1 MKLRRRTIRPRDE
14 RGATAVMVGL
24 LSTVL
29 FATAAL
35 AVDISSLA
43 MERQRLHD
51 HVDSAAHAGAFALPG
66 TGTQAQTAALSMA
79 NSQDGDLNLTAGANT
94 KLLCI
99 VASTGVTREV
109 KASQIPSTCNPGPP
123 GAPFTASRYPGL
135 RCNSYICAIP
145 CATGT
150 AAKCNTIEVRAE
162 KPVDYGFA
170 PIIGFDQGNTGSVAS
185 AACKGPCGSEV
196 PNPLDIV
203 IMADRTASMP
213 SADRAQ
219 MKMAILNSLKTMT
232 PSLHHVAFGALAKS
246 RTSGFTPKG
255 SFIRPTHPA
264 TPVYEDCARFTTTST
279 RNACRDRNTAKQTVY
294 NAAVADWEAGESA
307 FSKSAGWDGTGET
320 DSDGICRSEAVRLNG
335 RVAADTRNEG
345 TWIPVD
351 WTNGYLTET
360 GALVSNSA
368 LVDAISCLP
377 ESASGEYGTNI
388 GGSLKAAVRKV
399 MGGSTVPGAS
409 DRPGTPR
416 KVVIFETDGQPD
428 EVGSATGSTA
438 IGTTSELWSGQQSTS
453 SSVKNGTNGCNRFKE
468 VATNAKGAG
477 VIVITIG
484 FGSATTATCERYFD
498 FAGEQKV
505 KDVLASAASN
515 APSGGPSTAGD
526 CTTPAGIAAEN
537 IDGDYFF
544 CATKGD
550 ELAEIFKTA
559 LNQVSN
565 SIRLIKL
572 P

>member
-1 MKLRRRTIRPRDE
+1 MMLRRVTRPKDE
-14 RGATAVMVGL
+14 RGATAVIVGL

-29 FATAAL
+29 FASAAL

-66 TGTQAQTAALSMA
+66 TGTEAQAAALDIA
-79 NSQDGDLNLTAGANT
+79 NTQDGDLNLSASANT
-94 KLLCI
+94 KLLCV
-99 VASTGVTREV
+99 VASTGVAREV
-109 KASQIPSTCNPGPP
+109 QASQIPSTCNPGPP
-123 GAPFTASRYPGL
+123 GAPYTELRYPGL
-135 RCNSYICAIP
+135 KCNTYICAIP
-145 CATGT
+145 CATGST
-150 AAKCNTIEVRAE
+150 AKCNTIEVRAN

-170 PIIGFDQGNTGSVAS
+170 PIIGIDEGNTGSVAS
-185 AACKGPCGSEV
+185 AACRGSCGAEV

-219 MKMAILNSLKTMT
+219 MKMAILNSLQTMT

-246 RTSGFTPKG
+246 RETGFTPKG
-255 SFIRPTHPA
+255 SFIRPTVPA
-264 TPVYEDCARFTTTST
+264 TPTYEDCSKFAKGWPRDNCNAR
-279 RNACRDRNTAKQTVY
+279 NKAKQDAY
-294 NAAVADWEAGESA
+294 EEDYEEWEDGESA
-307 FSKSAGWDGTGET
+307 FSKSTGWDGTGET
-320 DSDGICRSEAVRLNG
+320 NSDGICRTEAVRTNG
-335 RVAADTRNEG
+335 RSASSTRNEG
-345 TWIPVD
+345 TWIPID
-351 WTNGYLTET
+351 FTNSYLNEDKTLVT
-360 GALVSNSA
+360 GSE

-409 DRPGTPR
+409 SRPGTPR

-428 EVGSATGSTA
+428 EVGSASGSTS
-438 IGTTSELWSGQQSTS
+438 ITTSSELWSGPQNDYGQ
-453 SSVKNGTNGCNRFKE
+453 NGCNRFKE
-468 VATNAKGAG
+468 VATNAKNAG
-477 VIVITIG
+477 VIIITIG
-484 FGSATTATCERYFD
+484 FGGAATARCKKSEGSSSSGTSSR
-498 FAGEQKV
+498 V
-505 KDVLASAASN
+505 RDVLAAAASN

-526 CTTPAGIAAEN
+526 CSTASGIAAEN

-550 ELAEIFKTA
+550 ELSDIFKTA

-565 SIRLIKL
+565 GIRLIRL

>member
-1 MKLRRRTIRPRDE
+1 MMLLRRTARPRDE
-14 RGATAVMVGL
+14 RGATAVIVGL

-29 FATAAL
+29 FASAAL

-66 TGTQAQTAALSMA
+66 TGTEAQTEALTMA
-79 NSQDGDLNLTAGANT
+79 NGQDGDLNLSAGANT
-94 KLLCI
+94 KLLCV
-99 VASTGVTREV
+99 VASTGVEREV
-109 KASQIPSTCNPGPP
+109 QASQIPSTCNPGPP
-123 GAPFTASRYPGL
+123 GAPFTEARYPGL
-135 RCNSYICAIP
+135 KCNTYICAIP

-150 AAKCNTIEVRAE
+150 AAKCNTIEVRAN

-170 PIIGFDQGNTGSVAS
+170 PIIGIDQGNTGSVAS
-185 AACKGPCGSEV
+185 AACRGSCGAEV

-203 IMADRTASMP
+203 IMADRTASMA

-246 RTSGFTPKG
+246 RVAGFTPKG
-255 SFIRPTHPA
+255 SFIRPTMPA
-264 TPVYEDCARFTTTST
+264 TPTYEDCSRGTTSQ
-279 RNACRDRNTAKQTVY
+279 RNACRARNATKEAAYNEAFTAWQ
-294 NAAVADWEAGESA
+294 DGETA
-307 FSKSAGWDGTGET
+307 FAKNAGWDGTGET
-320 DSDGICRSEAVRLNG
+320 NSDGLCRTEAVRTNG
-335 RVAADTRNEG
+335 RSAATTRDEG

-351 WTNGYLTET
+351 WTDNYLNEDKT
-360 GALVSNSA
+360 LVSSSE

-409 DRPGTPR
+409 GRPGTPR

-428 EVGSATGSTA
+428 EVGSAAGSTNIA
-438 IGTTSELWSGQQSTS
+438 TTSELWSGPQNDYGQ
-453 SSVKNGTNGCNRFKE
+453 NGCNRFKE
-468 VATNAKGAG
+468 VAANAKGAG
-477 VIVITIG
+477 VIIITIG
-484 FGSATTATCERYFD
+484 FGGAATARCKKSEGSSSTGTSSR
-498 FAGEQKV
+498 V
-505 KDVLASAASN
+505 RDVLAAAASN
-515 APSGGPSTAGD
+515 APSGGASTAGD
-526 CTTPAGIAAEN
+526 CSTAAGIAAEN

-550 ELAEIFKTA
+550 ELAEIFRTA

-565 SIRLIKL
+565 GIRLIRL